1 MSRFGAVWGR
11 IGGGCAM
18 SGRATGITPLKAGT
32 ALALVL
38 SASGLSACANRTDP
52 AIVNTASYQTGY
64 SDGCATGNQRLAG
77 FKQTVKR
84 DKILF
89 NTDEAYRIGWN
100 QGYVTCGGR
109 ESPLSDDYLQDDRFD
124 QGPI

>member
-1 MSRFGAVWGR
+1 MDRIGAVSARTG
-11 IGGGCAM
+11 A
-18 SGRATGITPLKAGT
+18 SVKATATGGLRTGAV
-32 ALALVL
+32 LALVITV
-38 SASGLSACANRTDP
+38 SGLGACANRTDP

-77 FKQTVKR
+77 FSNTVKR

-89 NTDEAYRIGWN
+89 KTDEPYRIGWN